1 MLIGEIVNKTG
12 LSRDTIRFYE
22 KQGLIKTNADK
33 GATNNYKV
41 YTDEVLNRLLL
52 IKRIKGFGFTL
63 NETSDLLDLIEM
75 NQASC
80 KTVSKQAEEKIA
92 VIDQKIQEL
101 QDMKKLM
108 GSLNS
113 DCCTP
118 NNDDNCPALVQFSR
132 S

>member
-22 KQGLIKTNADK
+22 KQGLIKTSVDK

-41 YTDEVLNRLLL
+41 YTEEVLNRLLL
-52 IKRIKGFGFTL
+52 IKRIKSFGFTL
-63 NETSDLLDLIEM
+63 NETSELLYLIEM

-80 KTVSKQAEEKIA
+80 KTVSKQAGDKIA

-101 QDMKKLM
+101 QAIKKLVS
-108 GSLNS
+108 SLNS
-113 DCCTP
+113 ECCTP
-118 NNDDNCPALVQFSR
+118 YNDNNCPVLVQLT
-132 S
+132 